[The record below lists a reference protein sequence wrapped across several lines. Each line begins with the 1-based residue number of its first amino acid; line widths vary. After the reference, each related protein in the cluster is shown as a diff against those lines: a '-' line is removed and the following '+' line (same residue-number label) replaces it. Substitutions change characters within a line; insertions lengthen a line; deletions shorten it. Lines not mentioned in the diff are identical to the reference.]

1 MKLQTALAK
10 GEWVDASRAE
20 EVWVL
25 QDQLAALAATSR
37 ERIGKPGESLGAKNI
52 SIWMNAG
59 LRSRRWEPS
68 LTRTRQAGE
77 KAGRLATRPATRQTN
92 RQQAR

>member
-10 GEWVDASRAE
+10 GEWGDASRAE

-25 QDQLAALAATSR
+25 RDQLTTLGATSR

-52 SIWMNAG
+52 SSWKNTG

-68 LTRTRQAGE
+68 LTRTRWAAE
-77 KAGRLATRPATRQTN
+77 KAGRQATRLAT
-92 RQQAR
+92 